1 MGDSFW
7 YKAQN
12 RHDHRK
18 GYGRSFSCKEHEL
31 DRESTDCSY
40 LIYVGE
46 KNEELRIAKM
56 TSENRY
62 QTFYQ
67 LKREMRGHHNLSR
80 LIVSSLVDAYF
91 LLKEIAR

>member
-1 MGDSFW
+1 
-7 YKAQN
+7 
-12 RHDHRK
+12 
-18 GYGRSFSCKEHEL
+18 
-31 DRESTDCSY
+31 
-40 LIYVGE
+40 
-46 KNEELRIAKM
+46 M

-67 LKREMRGHHNLSR
+67 LKGEMRGNHNLSR